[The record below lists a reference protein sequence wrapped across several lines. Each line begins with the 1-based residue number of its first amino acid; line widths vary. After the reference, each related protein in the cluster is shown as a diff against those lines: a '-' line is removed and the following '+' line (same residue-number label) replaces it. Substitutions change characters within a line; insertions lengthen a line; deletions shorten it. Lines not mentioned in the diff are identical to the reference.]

1 MRRLAVLL
9 AALAAAGCGDG
20 DKDKRT
26 APVKERG
33 SDRSAV
39 ERDLERVRESDLPD
53 DAKRELEEA
62 AELLEDSK

>member
-9 AALAAAGCGDG
+9 SALAAAGCGDG

-26 APVKERG
+26 APVKEAGKR
-33 SDRSAV
+33 DAAV

-62 AELLEDSK
+62 AELLEDSE